1 MREGIPFGLNHI
13 PWAMPTSGIDKLSLF
28 INALER
34 FKDEVDVDAV
44 SFLCRLDALRRPY
57 WQYRCAFYG

>member
-1 MREGIPFGLNHI
+1 MSEGIPFGLNHI
-13 PWAMPTSGIDKLSLF
+13 PWATPTSIDKLSLF

-57 WQYRCAFYG
+57 WQYRCAVYG

>member
-1 MREGIPFGLNHI
+1 MRAGIPFGLNHI
-13 PWAMPTSGIDKLSLF
+13 PWATPSTGVDKLSLF

-44 SFLCRLDALRRPY
+44 SFLCRRTALRRPY
-57 WQYRCAFYG
+57 RQYRCACYK